1 MKLTGYIMDR
11 LFSIIMFLAAAFF
24 SMGLLLLMGLRY
36 EFIIY
41 IEIIFG
47 VSFLASLFWD
57 YTRKKK
63 YYRGLMALFDGLDDK
78 TLLAELAEKPGFLD
92 GKLLYRI
99 LHLSDKFMNDKLAE
113 AQAANQEYREYI
125 EMWVHEIKT
134 PITSA
139 HLITENDKNVSTIRI
154 DDELNK
160 IDHFVEQ
167 ALFYARSTTL
177 EKDFKIEQV
186 TLKTLVQEALKS
198 YSKQMIAAHGKPVFV
213 NLDIPV
219 FADRKWCVF
228 IIGQII
234 ANSVKYAKG
243 NLILTFE
250 GAAFDN
256 GCSLSISDNGIG
268 IAEADIPRIFDKG
281 FTGENGR
288 KFGKSTGIGLY
299 LCRKLCRKMNME
311 ISAAGSTENGTII
324 KITFPKENLFS
335 PQNLTFR

>member
-1 MKLTGYIMDR
+1 
-11 LFSIIMFLAAAFF
+11 MFLVAVTF
-24 SMGLLLLMGLRY
+24 SMGLLWLMGLRY

-47 VSFLASLFWD
+47 CSFLVAFVWD

-63 YYRGLMALFDGLDDK
+63 YYCGFMALFDGLDDK
-78 TLLAELAEKPGFLD
+78 TLLAELVEKPGFLD
-92 GKLLYRI
+92 GKMLYQI
-99 LHLSDKFMNDKLAE
+99 LRLSNKYMNDKLAE
-113 AQAANQEYREYI
+113 AGATNQEYREYI

-139 HLITENDKNVSTIRI
+139 HLIIENDKNISTIRI

-177 EKDFKIEQV
+177 EKDFKIEKA

-198 YSKQMIAAHGKPVFV
+198 YSKQIIEAHGRPVFV

-228 IIGQII
+228 IIGQLI
-234 ANSVKYAKG
+234 ANSVKYAKE

-250 GAAFDN
+250 GSSFDN

-268 IAEADIPRIFDKG
+268 ITEADIPRIFDKG

-288 KFGKSTGIGLY
+288 KLGKSTGIGLY

-311 ISAAGSTENGTII
+311 ISVTSSFENWTTV
-324 KITFPKENLFS
+324 KITFSKENLY
-335 PQNLTFR
+335 LT

>member
-1 MKLTGYIMDR
+1 MKRTDYIIDR
-11 LFSIIMFLAAAFF
+11 LFSVVMFLVAVIF
-24 SMGLLLLMGLRY
+24 SMGLLWLMGLRY

-47 VSFLASLFWD
+47 FSFLAAFVWD

-63 YYRGLMALFDGLDDK
+63 YYCGFMALFDGLDDK
-78 TLLAELAEKPGFLD
+78 TLLAELVEKPGFLD
-92 GKLLYRI
+92 GKLLYQI
-99 LHLSDKFMNDKLAE
+99 LRLSNKYMNDKLAE
-113 AQAANQEYREYI
+113 AGATNQEYREYI

-139 HLITENDKNVSTIRI
+139 HLIIENDKNISTIRI

-177 EKDFKIEQV
+177 EKDFKIEKT

-198 YSKQMIAAHGKPVFV
+198 YSKQIIEAHGRPVFE

-228 IIGQII
+228 MIGQII
-234 ANSVKYAKG
+234 ANSVKYAKE
-243 NLILTFE
+243 NLILTFK
-250 GAAFDN
+250 GSSFDN

-268 IAEADIPRIFDKG
+268 ITETDIPRVFDKG

-311 ISAAGSTENGTII
+311 ISVSSSFENGTTV
-324 KITFPKENLFS
+324 KITFPKENLYS
-335 PQNLTFR
+335 

>member
-1 MKLTGYIMDR
+1 MKLTDYIIDR
-11 LFSIIMFLAAAFF
+11 LFSAVLFLAAIIF
-24 SMGLLLLMGLRY
+24 SMGLLWLMGLRY

-47 VSFLASLFWD
+47 FSFLAAFVWD
-57 YTRKKK
+57 YIRKKK
-63 YYRGLMALFDGLDDK
+63 YYCGFMALFDGLDDK
-78 TLLAELAEKPGFLD
+78 TLLAELVEKPGFLD
-92 GKLLYRI
+92 GKLLYQI
-99 LHLSDKFMNDKLAE
+99 LRLSNKYMNDKLAE
-113 AQAANQEYREYI
+113 AGAANQEYREYI

-139 HLITENDKNVSTIRI
+139 HLIIENDKNISTIRI

-160 IDHFVEQ
+160 IDHFIEQ

-177 EKDFKIEQV
+177 EKDFKIEET
-186 TLKTLVQEALKS
+186 TLKPLVQEALKS
-198 YSKQMIAAHGKPVFV
+198 YSKQIIDAHGRPVFE

-234 ANSVKYAKG
+234 ANSVKYAKE

-250 GAAFDN
+250 GSSFDN

-268 IAEADIPRIFDKG
+268 ITEADILRIFDKG

-299 LCRKLCRKMNME
+299 LCRKLCHKMNME
-311 ISAAGSTENGTII
+311 ISAASSFENGTTV
-324 KITFPKENLFS
+324 KITFPKENLYS
-335 PQNLTFR
+335 

>member
-1 MKLTGYIMDR
+1 MKLTDYIIDR
-11 LFSIIMFLAAAFF
+11 LFSVVMFLVAVIF
-24 SMGLLLLMGLRY
+24 SMGLLWLMGLRY

-47 VSFLASLFWD
+47 FSFLAAFVWD

-63 YYRGLMALFDGLDDK
+63 YYCGFMALFDGLDDK
-78 TLLAELAEKPGFLD
+78 TLLAELVEKPGFLD
-92 GKLLYRI
+92 GKLLYQI
-99 LHLSDKFMNDKLAE
+99 LRLSNKYMNDKLAE
-113 AQAANQEYREYI
+113 AGATNQEYREYI

-139 HLITENDKNVSTIRI
+139 HLIIENDKNISTIRI

-177 EKDFKIEQV
+177 EKDFKIEKT

-198 YSKQMIAAHGKPVFV
+198 YSKQIIEAHGRPVFE

-228 IIGQII
+228 MIGQII
-234 ANSVKYAKG
+234 ANSVKYAKE
-243 NLILTFE
+243 NLILTFK
-250 GAAFDN
+250 GSSFDN

-268 IAEADIPRIFDKG
+268 ITETDIPRVFDKG

-311 ISAAGSTENGTII
+311 ISVSSSFENGTTV
-324 KITFPKENLFS
+324 KITFPKENLYS
-335 PQNLTFR
+335 

>member
-1 MKLTGYIMDR
+1 MKRTDYILDR
-11 LFSIIMFLAAAFF
+11 MFSVVMFLTAVLF
-24 SMGLLLLMGLRY
+24 SMGLLWLMGLRY

-47 VSFLASLFWD
+47 GSFLAALLWD

-63 YYRGLMALFDGLDDK
+63 YYRRLMALFDGLEDK
-78 TLLAELAEKPGFLD
+78 TLLAELVDKPGFLD
-92 GKLLYRI
+92 GKLLYQI
-99 LHLSDKFMNDKLAE
+99 LRLSDKYMNDKLAE

-125 EMWVHEIKT
+125 EMWVHEVKT

-139 HLITENDKNVSTIRI
+139 HLIIENDKNISTIRI

-167 ALFYARSTTL
+167 ALLYARSTAL
-177 EKDFKIEQV
+177 EKDFKIEK
-186 TLKTLVQEALKS
+186 TTMKTLVLEALKG
-198 YSKQMIAAHGKPVFV
+198 YSKQIIGVRGRPVFV

-243 NLILTFE
+243 DLILTFE
-250 GAAFDN
+250 GSSFEN
-256 GCSLSISDNGIG
+256 GRSLLISDNGIG
-268 IAEADIPRIFDKG
+268 IAEADLQRIFDKG

-288 KFGKSTGIGLY
+288 NIRKSTGIGLY

-311 ISAAGSTENGTII
+311 ISAASSSENGTTI
-324 KITFPKENLFS
+324 KIIFPYNLVM
-335 PQNLTFR
+335 

>member
-1 MKLTGYIMDR
+1 MKLTDYIIDR
-11 LFSIIMFLAAAFF
+11 LFSVVMFLVAVIF
-24 SMGLLLLMGLRY
+24 SMGLLWLMGLRY

-47 VSFLASLFWD
+47 FSFLAAFVWD

-63 YYRGLMALFDGLDDK
+63 YYCGFMALFDGLDDK

-92 GKLLYRI
+92 GKLLYQI
-99 LHLSDKFMNDKLAE
+99 LRLSNKYMNDKLAE
-113 AQAANQEYREYI
+113 AGATNQEYREYI

-139 HLITENDKNVSTIRI
+139 HLIIENDKNISTIRI

-177 EKDFKIEQV
+177 EKDFKIEKT

-198 YSKQMIAAHGKPVFV
+198 YSKQIIEAHGRPVFE

-234 ANSVKYAKG
+234 ANSVILHAG
-243 NLILTFE
+243 NI
-250 GAAFDN
+250 
-256 GCSLSISDNGIG
+256 
-268 IAEADIPRIFDKG
+268 
-281 FTGENGR
+281 
-288 KFGKSTGIGLY
+288 
-299 LCRKLCRKMNME
+299 CR
-311 ISAAGSTENGTII
+311 
-324 KITFPKENLFS
+324 
-335 PQNLTFR
+335 

>member
-1 MKLTGYIMDR
+1 MKLSDYIIDR
-11 LFSIIMFLAAAFF
+11 LFSVVMFLAAVIF
-24 SMGLLLLMGLRY
+24 SMGFLWLMGLRY

-47 VSFLASLFWD
+47 FSFLAAFVWD

-63 YYRGLMALFDGLDDK
+63 YYCGFMALFDGLDDK

-92 GKLLYRI
+92 GKLLYQI
-99 LHLSDKFMNDKLAE
+99 LRLSNKYMNDKLAE
-113 AQAANQEYREYI
+113 AGATNQEYREYI

-139 HLITENDKNVSTIRI
+139 HLIIENDKNISTIRI

-177 EKDFKIEQV
+177 EKDFKIEKT
-186 TLKTLVQEALKS
+186 TLKILVQEALKS
-198 YSKQMIAAHGKPVFV
+198 YSKQIIEAHGRPVFE

-234 ANSVKYAKG
+234 ANSVKYAKE

-250 GAAFDN
+250 GSSFDN
-256 GCSLSISDNGIG
+256 GCSLSVSDKGIG
-268 IAEADIPRIFDKG
+268 ITEADIPRIFDKG

-311 ISAAGSTENGTII
+311 ISVASSLENGTTV
-324 KITFPKENLFS
+324 KITFPKENLYS
-335 PQNLTFR
+335 

>member
-1 MKLTGYIMDR
+1 MKCTDYIIDR
-11 LFSIIMFLAAAFF
+11 LFSIVMFLAAVIF
-24 SMGLLLLMGLRY
+24 SMGLLWLMGLRY

-47 VSFLASLFWD
+47 FSFLAALLWD

-63 YYRGLMALFDGLDDK
+63 YYRGFMALFDGLEDK
-78 TLLAELAEKPGFLD
+78 TLLAELVEKPGFLD
-92 GKLLYRI
+92 GKLLYQI
-99 LHLSDKFMNDKLAE
+99 LRLSNKYMNDKLAE
-113 AQAANQEYREYI
+113 AGATNQEYREYI

-139 HLITENDKNVSTIRI
+139 HLIIENDKNISTIRI

-177 EKDFKIEQV
+177 EKDFKIEQT

-198 YSKQMIAAHGKPVFV
+198 YSKQIIEVHGRPVFE
-213 NLDIPV
+213 NLDILV

-234 ANSVKYAKG
+234 ANSVKYAKE

-250 GAAFDN
+250 GSSFDN

-268 IAEADIPRIFDKG
+268 ITKADIPRIFDKG

-311 ISAAGSTENGTII
+311 ISVASSLENGTTV
-324 KITFPKENLFS
+324 KITFPKE
-335 PQNLTFR
+335 TI

>member
-1 MKLTGYIMDR
+1 MKLSDYIIDR
-11 LFSIIMFLAAAFF
+11 LFSVVMFLAAVIF
-24 SMGLLLLMGLRY
+24 SMGFLWLMGLRY

-47 VSFLASLFWD
+47 FSFLAAFVWD

-63 YYRGLMALFDGLDDK
+63 YYCGFMALFDGLDDK

-92 GKLLYRI
+92 GKLLYQI
-99 LHLSDKFMNDKLAE
+99 LRLSNKYMNDKLAE
-113 AQAANQEYREYI
+113 AGATNQEYREYI

-139 HLITENDKNVSTIRI
+139 HLIIENDKNISTIRI

-177 EKDFKIEQV
+177 EKDFKIEKT
-186 TLKTLVQEALKS
+186 TLKILVQEALKS
-198 YSKQMIAAHGKPVFV
+198 YSKQIIEAHGRPVFE
-213 NLDIPV
+213 NLDISV

-234 ANSVKYAKG
+234 ANSVKYAKE

-250 GAAFDN
+250 GSSFDN
-256 GCSLSISDNGIG
+256 GCSLSVSDKGIG
-268 IAEADIPRIFDKG
+268 ITEADIPRIFDKG

-311 ISAAGSTENGTII
+311 ISVASSLENGTTV
-324 KITFPKENLFS
+324 KITFPKENLYS
-335 PQNLTFR
+335 

>member
-1 MKLTGYIMDR
+1 
-11 LFSIIMFLAAAFF
+11 MFLAAVMF
-24 SMGLLLLMGLRY
+24 STGLLWLMGLRY

-47 VSFLASLFWD
+47 GSFLAALLWD

-63 YYRGLMALFDGLDDK
+63 YYCGFMALFDGLDDK

-92 GKLLYRI
+92 GKLLYQI
-99 LHLSDKFMNDKLAE
+99 LHLSHKYMNDKLAE
-113 AQAANQEYREYI
+113 AQAMNQEYREYI

-139 HLITENDKNVSTIRI
+139 HLIIENNKNISTIRI

-177 EKDFKIEQV
+177 EKDFKIEKT

-198 YSKQMIAAHGKPVFV
+198 DSKQIIEARGKPVFV

-234 ANSVKYAKG
+234 ANSVKYAKE

-250 GAAFDN
+250 GISFDN

-268 IAEADIPRIFDKG
+268 ITEADIPRIFDKG

-311 ISAAGSTENGTII
+311 ISAASSSENGTTV
-324 KITFPKENLFS
+324 KITFPKENLYA
-335 PQNLTFR
+335 

>member
-1 MKLTGYIMDR
+1 MKLTDYIIDR
-11 LFSIIMFLAAAFF
+11 LFSIVMFLVAVTF
-24 SMGLLLLMGLRY
+24 SMGLLWLMGLRY

-47 VSFLASLFWD
+47 FSFLAAFVWD

-63 YYRGLMALFDGLDDK
+63 YYCGFMALFDGLDDK
-78 TLLAELAEKPGFLD
+78 TLLAELVEKPGFLD
-92 GKLLYRI
+92 GKLLYQI
-99 LHLSDKFMNDKLAE
+99 LRLSNKYMNDKLAE
-113 AQAANQEYREYI
+113 AGTTNQEYREYI

-139 HLITENDKNVSTIRI
+139 HLIIENDKNISTIRI

-177 EKDFKIEQV
+177 EKDFKIEKT

-198 YSKQMIAAHGKPVFV
+198 YSKQIIEAHGRPVFV

-234 ANSVKYAKG
+234 ANSVKYAKE

-250 GAAFDN
+250 GSSFDN

-268 IAEADIPRIFDKG
+268 ITEADIPRIFDKG

-311 ISAAGSTENGTII
+311 ISVTSSFENGTTV
-324 KITFPKENLFS
+324 KITFPKENLY
-335 PQNLTFR
+335 LT

>member
-1 MKLTGYIMDR
+1 MKLSDYIIDR
-11 LFSIIMFLAAAFF
+11 LFSVVMFLAAVIF
-24 SMGLLLLMGLRY
+24 SMGFLWLMGLRY

-47 VSFLASLFWD
+47 FSFLAAFVWD

-63 YYRGLMALFDGLDDK
+63 YYCGFMALFDGLDDK
-78 TLLAELAEKPGFLD
+78 TLLAELVEKPGFLD
-92 GKLLYRI
+92 GKLLYQI
-99 LHLSDKFMNDKLAE
+99 LRLSNKYMNDKLAE
-113 AQAANQEYREYI
+113 AGATNQEYREYI

-139 HLITENDKNVSTIRI
+139 HLIIENDKNISTIRI

-177 EKDFKIEQV
+177 EKDFKIEKT
-186 TLKTLVQEALKS
+186 TLKILVQEALKS
-198 YSKQMIAAHGKPVFV
+198 YSKQIIEAHGRPVFE
-213 NLDIPV
+213 NLDISV

-234 ANSVKYAKG
+234 ANSVKYAKE

-250 GAAFDN
+250 GSSFDN
-256 GCSLSISDNGIG
+256 GCSLSVSDNGIG
-268 IAEADIPRIFDKG
+268 ITEADIPRIFDKG

-311 ISAAGSTENGTII
+311 ISVASSLENGTTV
-324 KITFPKENLFS
+324 KIMFPKENLYS
-335 PQNLTFR
+335 

>member
-1 MKLTGYIMDR
+1 MKLSDYIIDR
-11 LFSIIMFLAAAFF
+11 LFSVVMFLAAVIF
-24 SMGLLLLMGLRY
+24 SMGFLWLMGLRY

-47 VSFLASLFWD
+47 FSFLAAFVWD

-63 YYRGLMALFDGLDDK
+63 YYCGFMALFDGLDDK
-78 TLLAELAEKPGFLD
+78 TLLAELVEKPGFLD
-92 GKLLYRI
+92 GKLLYQI
-99 LHLSDKFMNDKLAE
+99 LRLSNKYMNDKLAE
-113 AQAANQEYREYI
+113 AGATNQEYREYI

-139 HLITENDKNVSTIRI
+139 HLIIENDKNISTIRI

-177 EKDFKIEQV
+177 EKDFKIEKT

-198 YSKQMIAAHGKPVFV
+198 YSKQIIEAHGRPVFE
-213 NLDIPV
+213 NLDISV

-234 ANSVKYAKG
+234 ANSVKYAKE

-250 GAAFDN
+250 GSSFDN
-256 GCSLSISDNGIG
+256 GCSLSVSDNGIG
-268 IAEADIPRIFDKG
+268 ITEADIPRIFDKG

-311 ISAAGSTENGTII
+311 ISVASSLENGTTV
-324 KITFPKENLFS
+324 KIMFPKENLYS
-335 PQNLTFR
+335 